1 MNVSLKSKKRVV
13 LPSRPSPPGVDRI
26 LEDVSGAEPD
36 DPVFRVLPPPQ
47 QQQQQQQQEALAFD
61 RSHLSGCRSSRRDRW
76 IDVLLLCRQRARRRR
91 PSGNVGVTPTS
102 RGNCRK
108 WRRW

>member
-47 QQQQQQQQEALAFD
+47 QQQQQQQQEAGEAETTF
-61 RSHLSGCRSSRRDRW
+61 RQCRRHA
-76 IDVLLLCRQRARRRR
+76 DVTRQLQEVEALVTRQRDHLRAAGQRLERHVAEVK
-91 PSGNVGVTPTS
+91 GGL
-102 RGNCRK
+102 C
-108 WRRW
+108 